1 MRALQLG
8 CSTLTTPQT
17 KKGVTAAYMK
27 QFIGCDA
34 HKKYSVFVAVNE
46 RGEASQE
53 VRVGHDREQYRQY
66 LERLPAGSHIALE
79 ASGHYYWMVD
89 EMEAAGHYPRLT
101 ILWKLR
107 SGWAKPARRP
117 IS

>member
-53 VRVGHDREQYRQY
+53 VRVGHECP
-66 LERLPAGSHIALE
+66 LASKAMCEPAGN
-79 ASGHYYWMVD
+79 
-89 EMEAAGHYPRLT
+89 
-101 ILWKLR
+101 R
-107 SGWAKPARRP
+107 SRY
-117 IS
+117 

>member
-1 MRALQLG
+1 MTVAGAYETTCHLTDAMRALQLG

-46 RGEASQE
+46 PSPGASCE
-53 VRVGHDREQYRQY
+53 NDAHSS
-66 LERLPAGSHIALE
+66 PSHVIQTCRI
-79 ASGHYYWMVD
+79 V
-89 EMEAAGHYPRLT
+89 
-101 ILWKLR
+101 LR
-107 SGWAKPARRP
+107 
-117 IS
+117 